1 MPSRVIK
8 GYKPVNIERS
18 RPLGEPSTSCRM
30 KKLLALAVM
39 ALFAVPSFTKADV
52 EDRLY
57 DFTDAYYLQNGVNPA
72 LIGGR
77 MEAGTG
83 IAVIDTPIFSFQRNV
98 RALLTLSA
106 YDHSSNINYFTVLGG
121 ISADAFT
128 ANSAGRNARA
138 IADSFTEY
146 LFPQAGTDPI
156 GFTFRQSSLLDMRNG
171 YFGKDPLGL
180 WIHKWVNF
188 TPKALTTRAG
198 KQFLNEMAR
207 KNGKSFDGT
216 PIIASQSDIDSL
228 LSKGYI
234 TVVTRPESD
243 VLRYAIC
250 PVIEDPTDGGIA
262 TDQFLALPLKT
273 DGTPVE
279 PEFLINFESL
289 RTTGDW
295 AN

>member
-1 MPSRVIK
+1 
-8 GYKPVNIERS
+8 
-18 RPLGEPSTSCRM
+18 M
-30 KKLLALAVM
+30 KNLIALVVM

-57 DFTDAYYLQNGVNPA
+57 DFTDAYYLENGVNPA
-72 LIGGR
+72 MISAR
-77 MEAGTG
+77 MEASTG
-83 IAVIDTPIFSFQRNV
+83 IAVNDTPIFSFQRNV

-106 YDHSSNINYFTVLGG
+106 YDHSGNINYFTVLGG
-121 ISADAFT
+121 ISVNAFT
-128 ANSAGRNARA
+128 ANAAGQKARA

-171 YFGKDPLGL
+171 YFGADPLGI

-198 KQFLNEMAR
+198 KQFLNGLAR
-207 KNGKSFDGT
+207 KNGKSLDGT
-216 PIIASQSDIDSL
+216 PIIASTSDIDDL
-228 LSKGYI
+228 LRKGYI
-234 TVVTRPESD
+234 TLTTRPETD
-243 VLRYAIC
+243 PLRYAIC

-262 TDQFLALPLKT
+262 RDQFLALPLKT

-279 PEFLINFESL
+279 PDFLENFESL

-295 AN
+295 AD

>member
-1 MPSRVIK
+1 
-8 GYKPVNIERS
+8 
-18 RPLGEPSTSCRM
+18 M
-30 KKLLALAVM
+30 KKLIPLVVM
-39 ALFAVPSFTKADV
+39 ALLAAPSVTKADV

-57 DFTDAYYLQNGVNPA
+57 DFTDAYYLENGVNPA
-72 LIGGR
+72 LIEGR
-77 MEAGTG
+77 MEPGPT
-83 IAVIDTPIFSFQRNV
+83 AVIDTPIFPFQRNV

-106 YDHSSNINYFTVLGG
+106 YDHSGNLNYFTVLGG
-121 ISADAFT
+121 ISANAFT
-128 ANSAGRNARA
+128 ANAAGQEARA

-156 GFTFRQSSLLDMRNG
+156 GFTFRQSSVLDMRNG
-171 YFGKDPLGL
+171 YFGADPLGL

-198 KQFLNEMAR
+198 KQFLKGLAR
-207 KNGKSFDGT
+207 KNGKSLDGT
-216 PIIASQSDIDSL
+216 PIIASTSDIDDL

-234 TVVTRPESD
+234 TLTTRPETD
-243 VLRYAIC
+243 PLRYAIC

-262 TDQFLALPLKT
+262 IDQFLALPLKT

-279 PEFLINFESL
+279 PDFLENFESL

-295 AN
+295 AD

>member
-1 MPSRVIK
+1 
-8 GYKPVNIERS
+8 
-18 RPLGEPSTSCRM
+18 M
-30 KKLLALAVM
+30 KKNLLALVVT
-39 ALFAVPSFTKADV
+39 ALFAIPSFTKADI

-72 LIGGR
+72 LISGR

-83 IAVIDTPIFSFQRNV
+83 IAVNDTPIFSFQRDV
-98 RALLTLSA
+98 RALLTLAA
-106 YDHSSNINYFTVLGG
+106 YDHSANINYFTVLGG
-121 ISADAFT
+121 FSADAFT
-128 ANSAGRNARA
+128 ANAAGQEARA

-188 TPKALTTRAG
+188 TPKALTTRTG
-198 KQFLNEMAR
+198 KQFLKSIAKE
-207 KNGKSFDGT
+207 NGKSFDGT
-216 PIIASQSDIDSL
+216 PIIATTSDIDSL
-228 LSKGYI
+228 LGKGYI
-234 TVVTRPESD
+234 TVVTRPVSD
-243 VLRYAIC
+243 PLRYAIC

-262 TDQFLALPLKT
+262 PDQFLALPLKT

-279 PEFLINFESL
+279 PVFLENFESL

-295 AN
+295 AK

>member
-1 MPSRVIK
+1 
-8 GYKPVNIERS
+8 
-18 RPLGEPSTSCRM
+18 M
-30 KKLLALAVM
+30 KKLLP
-39 ALFAVPSFTKADV
+39 LFAVALLAAPFVSKADI

-72 LIGGR
+72 LIEGR

-83 IAVIDTPIFSFQRNV
+83 IAVNDSPIFNFQRNV
-98 RALLTLSA
+98 RALLTLAA
-106 YDHSSNINYFTVLGG
+106 YDHSANINYFTVLGG

-128 ANSAGRNARA
+128 ADTAGRKARA

-188 TPKALTTRAG
+188 TPKALTTRGG
-198 KQFLNEMAR
+198 KQFLNAMAR

-216 PIIASQSDIDSL
+216 PIIATLSDIDGL
-228 LSKGYI
+228 LSKGYVTI
-234 TVVTRPESD
+234 QTRPESD
-243 VLRYAIC
+243 PLRYAIC

-262 TDQFLALPLKT
+262 PDQFLALPLRT
-273 DGTPVE
+273 NGAPVE
-279 PEFLINFESL
+279 PEFLSNFESL
-289 RTTGDW
+289 RLTGDW
-295 AN
+295 Q

>member
-1 MPSRVIK
+1 
-8 GYKPVNIERS
+8 
-18 RPLGEPSTSCRM
+18 M
-30 KKLLALAVM
+30 KQLLALAVM

-83 IAVIDTPIFSFQRNV
+83 IAVIDTPIFSYQRNV

-128 ANSAGRNARA
+128 ANPAGRNARA

-198 KQFLNEMAR
+198 KQFLNGLAR

-216 PIIASQSDIDSL
+216 PIIATQSDIDSL

-234 TVVTRPESD
+234 TVVTRPDSD
-243 VLRYAIC
+243 PLRYAIC

-262 TDQFLALPLKT
+262 IDQFLALPLKT

>member
-1 MPSRVIK
+1 
-8 GYKPVNIERS
+8 
-18 RPLGEPSTSCRM
+18 M
-30 KKLLALAVM
+30 KNLITLAVM

-57 DFTDAYYLQNGVNPA
+57 DFTDAYYLENGVNPA
-72 LIGGR
+72 LINGR

-83 IAVIDTPIFSFQRNV
+83 IAVNDTPIFPFQRNV

-106 YDHSSNINYFTVLGG
+106 YDHSGNINYFTVLGG

-128 ANSAGRNARA
+128 ANAAGQEARA

-146 LFPQAGTDPI
+146 LFPQSGTDPI

-171 YFGKDPLGL
+171 YFGADPLGI

-198 KQFLNEMAR
+198 KQFLNRLA
-207 KNGKSFDGT
+207 KKSGKSLDGT
-216 PIIASQSDIDSL
+216 PIIASTSDIDDL

-234 TVVTRPESD
+234 TVTTRPETD
-243 VLRYAIC
+243 PLRYAIC

-262 TDQFLALPLKT
+262 LDQFLALPLKS

-279 PEFLINFESL
+279 PDFLENFESL

-295 AN
+295 AD

>member
-1 MPSRVIK
+1 
-8 GYKPVNIERS
+8 
-18 RPLGEPSTSCRM
+18 M
-30 KKLLALAVM
+30 KKLLPLFFVALLAAPFV
-39 ALFAVPSFTKADV
+39 SKADI

-72 LIGGR
+72 LIEGR

-83 IAVIDTPIFSFQRNV
+83 IAVNDSPNFNFQRNV
-98 RALLTLSA
+98 RALLTLAA
-106 YDHSSNINYFTVLGG
+106 YDHSANINYFTVLGG

-128 ANSAGRNARA
+128 ANATGREARS

-188 TPKALTTRAG
+188 TPKALTTRGG
-198 KQFLNEMAR
+198 KQFLNAMAR

-216 PIIASQSDIDSL
+216 PIIATLSDIDSL
-228 LSKGYI
+228 LSKGYVTI
-234 TVVTRPESD
+234 QTRPESD
-243 VLRYAIC
+243 PLRYAIC

-262 TDQFLALPLKT
+262 PDQFLALP
-273 DGTPVE
+273 
-279 PEFLINFESL
+279 PEDRRHPGRARVPE
-289 RTTGDW
+289 
-295 AN
+295 

>member
-1 MPSRVIK
+1 
-8 GYKPVNIERS
+8 
-18 RPLGEPSTSCRM
+18 M
-30 KKLLALAVM
+30 KNLIALVVM

-57 DFTDAYYLQNGVNPA
+57 DFTDAYYLENGVNPA
-72 LIGGR
+72 LISGR

-98 RALLTLSA
+98 RALLTLPA
-106 YDHSSNINYFTVLGG
+106 YDHSGNINYFTVLGG
-121 ISADAFT
+121 ISTGAFT
-128 ANSAGRNARA
+128 ANAAGQEARA

-171 YFGKDPLGL
+171 YFGADPLGL

-198 KQFLNEMAR
+198 KQFLKGLAR
-207 KNGKSFDGT
+207 KNGKALDGT
-216 PIIASQSDIDSL
+216 PIIASQSDIDDL
-228 LSKGYI
+228 LGKGYI
-234 TVVTRPESD
+234 TLTTRPETD
-243 VLRYAIC
+243 PLRYAIC

-262 TDQFLALPLKT
+262 LDQFLAITLRP

-279 PEFLINFESL
+279 PDFFENFESL

-295 AN
+295 AD

>member
-1 MPSRVIK
+1 
-8 GYKPVNIERS
+8 
-18 RPLGEPSTSCRM
+18 M
-30 KKLLALAVM
+30 KNLIALVVM

-57 DFTDAYYLQNGVNPA
+57 DFTDAHYLENGVNPA
-72 LIGGR
+72 LINGR

-83 IAVIDTPIFSFQRNV
+83 IAVNDTPIFPFQRNV

-106 YDHSSNINYFTVLGG
+106 YDHSGNSNYFTVLGG

-128 ANSAGRNARA
+128 ANAAGQEART

-171 YFGKDPLGL
+171 YFGADPLGI

-198 KQFLNEMAR
+198 KQFLNRLAK
-207 KNGKSFDGT
+207 KNGKSLDGT
-216 PIIASQSDIDSL
+216 PIIASTSDIDDL

-234 TVVTRPESD
+234 TVATRPEAD
-243 VLRYAIC
+243 PLRYAIC

-262 TDQFLALPLKT
+262 IDQFLALPLKP

-279 PEFLINFESL
+279 SDFLENFESL

-295 AN
+295 AD